1 MTRSYCITNVYS
13 SVLESMQ
20 FNILLRVVCC
30 DICGEDHA
38 TEVCP
43 ELGLDK
49 SGVQDPVL
57 TRARLTLPS
66 FLKLVALESNETAPI
81 TVVAEQLIP
90 KKTQFGPFEAKRTT
104 HIFDDTGFFTLKIMM
119 KDGSGAVSL
128 DTTDEDECNWMCLVQ
143 VAQSEEQQ
151 NCMAYQVNANIFYS
165 TMHDIQPG
173 EELRVWYTRHY
184 ARKLGKTEL
193 PDGETKL
200 LLGHR
205 IEPFVNFMTEESQ
218 SQNEIHGESLRDQAA
233 AACAE
238 YQEEGQKAQV
248 VKVHHCPRCSQSFS
262 SQVNMVKHLR
272 EHIFP
277 NYQQNSEPFAK
288 RRGRGRPRKE
298 GNENAVSVGMSTLT
312 PKKRG
317 RPRKYQSGLDMA
329 EKDTGG
335 EKTSKHAV
343 GKLITEEMKVD
354 KDEEDETDDIFHDS
368 DDELVEKRRKLHD
381 DGLLDKDFAPASNLV
396 VLTEKLNRRIQPSR
410 SLKGKNTK
418 FSSYIVCSAKVK
430 EEVEDNGQSSVETS
444 SPTQNIQ
451 PIIKRSRGRPRKIYN
466 VESKEPVIVTTTGQ
480 SSVIK
485 EDETQTDSI
494 SYENDSSG
502 MMQESDEGNIGV
514 DVSHEENRSV
524 KPIETSDE
532 VAQAASNQTT
542 TGTMKE
548 ENRDE
553 TEENRDETE
562 ENIQSSNEDDESIK
576 TTTDGPTEL
585 SDIMP
590 INEQEQNGSLTIF
603 SSKDKSNNSEEP
615 IQYSGMERD
624 ENNHAA
630 VDTNEDDNSSYLKE
644 NDENDDSGNALDK
657 DNGKQRRRR
666 RKTYDDIPMEIERT
680 SLGTYYVCKVCN
692 KKFSQMKYLVLHAPA
707 HTQQNKCD
715 KCGKCFTRTENLR
728 KHPCPGDK
736 NDVSI
741 QDSDVNNMARQ
752 EQAEGTFV
760 CDICQETFKT
770 AMYLFRHMAMHTDI
784 FKCKKCSRCFSRKD
798 SLQRH
803 LVKCCPE
810 VAEKYKVYFCSKCK
824 KIFGTKIGKENHERK
839 CNTLHCD
846 KCGRVFTSHED
857 LAQHECVVGG
867 DAPTIVVKD
876 EASTEYTC
884 GTCGKSFS
892 TLPYLNRHKVK
903 HEGVFTCNLC
913 QKSLSTQDD
922 LDMHE
927 KICDVVMKI
936 KSAGLGQC
944 DVCGEEFT
952 RPKYF
957 REHYQTHTHPYQCE
971 KCFKRFIKVGTL
983 NNHLCADLSDSY
995 VGPRFDCTLCDK
1007 TFRNDKLLE
1016 RHLVIHGAPQHKC
1029 MQCQRIFYHRDH
1041 LDSHVCKLD
1050 DGTNV
1055 RMVKRNGKMVV
1066 LEMLVCEACG
1076 KTFISKGNLIKHQRL
1091 HEEKKFTCPICG
1103 KKFHFD
1109 HYLKEHIS
1117 SVHDNTFKYQCT
1129 YCGKLMKS
1137 KTGLI
1142 AHTKQF
1148 HTHPD
1153 EQYNCPKC
1161 NKIFRQK
1168 GNLRTHMF
1176 SHETD
1181 RMFLCAFC
1189 GKTFKYPDQLNRHKL
1204 IHTMTNKIK
1213 CSHCDKKFCK
1223 EYELRRHMVIFHS
1236 GLVYVCGV
1244 CFARCGHRHT
1254 LVRHYKR
1261 KHDDQL
1267 NLLQEEGYINSLLK
1281 NVDELKENEG
1291 HAEVEILQPQIIQV
1305 SDEQIIQM
1313 KNDPS
1318 IQLQSLHV
1326 HSGSAVTM
1334 LPQIAAEALHSLS
1347 SMAVTTE
1354 SDSVLSGEQSIV
1366 ASEQDI
1372 IASIQPVEGMVISNG
1387 QSLVASSES
1396 SMIRS
1401 GGQQLNS
1408 GLVQSTI
1415 QELSGIISNGSITG
1429 IVTSDGTFNIG
1440 GSEAIAITSLQSMS
1454 GSIEG
1459 IEGIEG
1465 TEGQIVILQIVDHET
1480 QETITINEVQTE

>member
-1 MTRSYCITNVYS
+1 
-13 SVLESMQ
+13 
-20 FNILLRVVCC
+20 
-30 DICGEDHA
+30 
-38 TEVCP
+38 
-43 ELGLDK
+43 
-49 SGVQDPVL
+49 
-57 TRARLTLPS
+57 
-66 FLKLVALESNETAPI
+66 
-81 TVVAEQLIP
+81 
-90 KKTQFGPFEAKRTT
+90 
-104 HIFDDTGFFTLKIMM
+104 
-119 KDGSGAVSL
+119 
-128 DTTDEDECNWMCLVQ
+128 
-143 VAQSEEQQ
+143 
-151 NCMAYQVNANIFYS
+151 
-165 TMHDIQPG
+165 
-173 EELRVWYTRHY
+173 
-184 ARKLGKTEL
+184 
-193 PDGETKL
+193 
-200 LLGHR
+200 
-205 IEPFVNFMTEESQ
+205 
-218 SQNEIHGESLRDQAA
+218 
-233 AACAE
+233 
-238 YQEEGQKAQV
+238 
-248 VKVHHCPRCSQSFS
+248 
-262 SQVNMVKHLR
+262 MVKHLR

-298 GNENAVSVGMSTLT
+298 ESENEVSVGISTSV

-317 RPRKYQSGLDMA
+317 RPRKYQSALDTV
-329 EKDTGG
+329 EKDG
-335 EKTSKHAV
+335 EKTSKYSEET
-343 GKLITEEMKVD
+343 LSTEELKEET
-354 KDEEDETDDIFHDS
+354 KEEDDTDDIFHDS

-381 DGLLDKDFAPASNLV
+381 DVLLDKDFTPASNLV
-396 VLTEKLNRRIQPSR
+396 VFTEKLNRRIQPSR
-410 SLKGKNTK
+410 SLKGKNTR
-418 FSSYIVCSAKVK
+418 FSSFIVCSVKVK
-430 EEVEDNGQSSVETS
+430 EEVEDSGESKTEAN

-451 PIIKRSRGRPRKIYN
+451 PSIKRSRGRPRKIYN
-466 VESKEPVIVTTTGQ
+466 VHSKAPVMVTTIGQ
-480 SSVIK
+480 SSNIK
-485 EDETQTDSI
+485 VDETQNDSI
-494 SYENDSSG
+494 SYENDAG
-502 MMQESDEGNIGV
+502 GVMQESDERNIGV
-514 DVSHEENRSV
+514 AETLEENSDM
-524 KPIETSDE
+524 KAIETIDGLDQ
-532 VAQAASNQTT
+532 VASIQTT
-542 TGTMKE
+542 TTGEMKE

-553 TEENRDETE
+553 TEESV
-562 ENIQSSNEDDESIK
+562 QSSSEVAESIK
-576 TTTDGPTEL
+576 TRNSSTEL
-585 SDIMP
+585 LDIMP
-590 INEQEQNGSLTIF
+590 INEQEQHGSLTTF
-603 SSKDKSNNSEEP
+603 PTKDESTVIEEP
-615 IQYSGMERD
+615 VHYSETERD
-624 ENNHAA
+624 ENNHTV

-644 NDENDDSGNALDK
+644 NDDSGNGLAK

-728 KHPCPGDK
+728 KHPCPGDR
-736 NDVSI
+736 NDGSVHDPDAS
-741 QDSDVNNMARQ
+741 NMARQ
-752 EQAEGTFV
+752 EQAEGIFV

-839 CNTLHCD
+839 CTTLHCD
-846 KCGRVFTSHED
+846 KCGRVFTNHED
-857 LAQHECVVGG
+857 LAQHECVVGI
-867 DAPTIVVKD
+867 DAPSITVKD
-876 EASTEYTC
+876 ETSTEYTC

-922 LDMHE
+922 LNMHE

-936 KSAGLGQC
+936 KSVGVGHC
-944 DVCGEEFT
+944 DVCGEQFT

-957 REHYQTHTHPYQCE
+957 REHYQTHTHPYQCD
-971 KCFKRFIKVGTL
+971 KCCKRFIKVGTL

-1016 RHLVIHGAPQHKC
+1016 RHLAIHGGPQHKC

-1041 LDSHVCKLD
+1041 LNSHVCKLD

-1091 HEEKKFTCPICG
+1091 HEEKKFECHICR

-1148 HTHPD
+1148 HTHTD

-1213 CSHCDKKFCK
+1213 CNHCDKKFCK

-1236 GLVYVCGV
+1236 GLVYVCAI
-1244 CFARCGHRHT
+1244 CYARCGHRHT

-1261 KHDDQL
+1261 KHEDQL

-1281 NVDELKENEG
+1281 NVDELKENE
-1291 HAEVEILQPQIIQV
+1291 ARTTEVEILQPQIIQV
-1305 SDEQIIQM
+1305 SNEQIIQM
-1313 KNDPS
+1313 KNDPT
-1318 IQLQSLHV
+1318 IQLQSLQV
-1326 HSGSAVTM
+1326 HSGPTVTM

-1347 SMAVTTE
+1347 SMTVTTE
-1354 SDSVLSGEQSIV
+1354 SDSILSGEPNIV
-1366 ASEQDI
+1366 ASEQDV
-1372 IASIQPVEGMVISNG
+1372 IASIQPTEGMIISNG
-1387 QSLVASSES
+1387 QSLISSSES
-1396 SMIRS
+1396 SVIRS
-1401 GGQQLNS
+1401 IDQQLNS
-1408 GLVQSTI
+1408 SIVQSMI
-1415 QELSGIISNGSITG
+1415 QELPGIISSGNITG

-1440 GSEAIAITSLQSMS
+1440 GSEAIAITSLQSLP

-1480 QETITINEVQTE
+1480 QETITINEVHTE